1 MKKLHKRDKI
11 TKIQVEPEEGERKL
25 LCSNESDQRS
35 PSLDLIN
42 NNKATEQE
50 LIKYLA
56 EILVEGFLWHYEH
69 GGKQQTSSDLLPGFD
84 QGTS

>member
-11 TKIQVEPEEGERKL
+11 TAIQVEPNEGGRTL

-42 NNKATEQE
+42 NTAAEYE
-50 LIKYLA
+50 LIKNLS

-69 GGKQQTSSDLLPGFD
+69 ANGQQTSGDLLPGFD
-84 QGTS
+84 